1 MRGKCSGSPQS
12 YSPVNPGCLRS
23 GPRFRPEGGPAL
35 EDYLAG
41 QHGSGYNLSMIR
53 VFCGVLALAIMAS
66 GMAKADEPVG
76 LEVRKRSAIGALGLV
91 RVQLSTKVA
100 ADGSILAT
108 FNAPGEGSYVLMFTS
123 GPETGKVAM
132 TVKVHKAGPV
142 TAKIRPR
149 RR

>member
-1 MRGKCSGSPQS
+1 M
-12 YSPVNPGCLRS
+12 VM
-23 GPRFRPEGGPAL
+23 
-35 EDYLAG
+35 LA
-41 QHGSGYNLSMIR
+41 S
-53 VFCGVLALAIMAS
+53 VA
-66 GMAKADEPVG
+66 AKADEPVG
-76 LEVRKRSAIGALGLV
+76 LEVRKRSAIGGWGVV

-108 FNAPGEGSYVLMFTS
+108 FHAPAAGSYSLYFTS

-132 TVKVHKAGPV
+132 TVRVQKAGPV